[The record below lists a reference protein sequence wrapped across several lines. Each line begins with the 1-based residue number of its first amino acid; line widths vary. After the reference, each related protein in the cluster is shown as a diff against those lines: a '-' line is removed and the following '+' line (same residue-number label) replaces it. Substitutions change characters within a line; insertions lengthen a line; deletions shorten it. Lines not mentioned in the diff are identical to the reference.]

1 MYVCIIMCIY
11 IHIFLFIICIYIYME
26 REIERQSE
34 RERENRESRLG
45 FRTTSQILSAW
56 LRSGDDRV
64 QEAETVVVD
73 LHIYLNRVLGSTTDG

>member
-1 MYVCIIMCIY
+1 
-11 IHIFLFIICIYIYME
+11 ME